1 MQRRGNNCAARVIIQ
16 TLLHVAPLA
25 KQSVYRWV
33 HAKYGWKLLTLPL
46 GAYAWLIQLVCTQR
60 HPPWNQCLPWLT
72 QPPWR
77 MEQHPCDF
85 TWVFRCRRCLW
96 GSLCCVV
103 KKKKKINEQH
113 FTFWSLITL
122 ARSAVWFKF
131 QHQHCKHSWHGDEW
145 ARGAK
150 MGRVKRSDQS
160 NSARDREAIA
170 QHDCWIEGLCANVSR
185 PRSNSPAV
193 KLEMAQKHRRAYGP
207 HN

>member
-72 QPPWR
+72 QPPVAHGTTSMWFHMSIPVPSLSLR
-77 MEQHPCDF
+77 FLMLC
-85 TWVFRCRRCLW
+85 
-96 GSLCCVV
+96 GS
-103 KKKKKINEQH
+103 KKKKRNEQH

-122 ARSAVWFKF
+122 AHSAVWFKF
-131 QHQHCKHSWHGDEW
+131 QHQHCKHSWHRDEW

-150 MGRVKRSDQS
+150 MGRIKRSDQS